1 MLIVHIVAV
10 VKWFL
15 SYIATVRLDRLLT
28 VAQGTEDVQSVRAG
42 CLLMTSYMQLRPPL
56 RGRP

>member
-28 VAQGTEDVQSVRAG
+28 VAQGTEDV
-42 CLLMTSYMQLRPPL
+42 
-56 RGRP
+56 